1 MRNFDL
7 IVIRSLIRNN
17 GSILYYY
24 LYGGIIRNRDI
35 GGQKRL
41 VDPKKLEISLEREH
55 LLTLF

>member
-41 VDPKKLEISLEREH
+41 VDPKKIRDFS
-55 LLTLF
+55 